1 MREKAMTQA
10 HTLGFPRIG
19 AKRELK
25 FALEAYWRGEIP
37 QSELLAVGKGLRE
50 RHWQAQ
56 RQAGVTL
63 LPVGDFAWYDQ
74 VLGTSLLVDA
84 VPARHRDGETTLD
97 TLFRVARGRA
107 PTGQPAAAAE
117 MTKWFNT
124 NYHYLVPEFHQDQRF
139 RLGWSQLFDEVEE
152 AKALGLPVKAVLLGP
167 VSYLW
172 LGKEKESGFSR
183 LELLDRLLVV
193 YQEILGRLS
202 SLGVEW
208 VQVDEPALTLD
219 LPEEWRLAYLKAY
232 ERLAGPCKLLLT
244 TYFGSVAHQRDLITS
259 LKVDG
264 LHLDLVAAPEQAE
277 SLIPKLPAHWVVSA
291 GVINGRNVWRANLLA
306 VGERL
311 KGLKARLGERL
322 WVGSSCSLLHS
333 PVDLTLEHELAP
345 QVKSWF
351 AFALQKSYEL
361 GLLAD
366 YLDGGEPSRVAAYSQ
381 PIIDR
386 ASDGKVHKSAVQSRL
401 AALTEQA
408 FHRASAYPV
417 RAQHQREILRLPL
430 LPTTTI
436 GSFPQTSE
444 IRALRQEWRAGRVD
458 DSTYQA
464 GIRAQIKDAI
474 LRQEAIGLD
483 VLVHGEAE
491 RNDMVE
497 YFGELLDGFAITR
510 FGWVQSYGSRCV
522 KPPVITGD
530 IDRPTPMTLEWIN
543 YAQSLTD
550 KPVKGMLTGPVTI
563 LCWSFPREDVSRE
576 QSALQIALAIRD
588 EVADLEAAG
597 VKIIQIDEPA
607 IREGLPLRAGD
618 HQAYLDWAVRSFRL
632 SASPVADS
640 TQIHTH
646 MCYSDFNLIIEAVA
660 ALDADVITIETSR
673 SQMQLLEAFERFN
686 YPNEIGPGVYDIHSP
701 NVPSQHWIEA
711 LLRKAARKI
720 PAERLWVNPD
730 CGLKTRGWEETQAA
744 LKVMVAAT
752 RALRQ
757 ELARRPEKV

>member
-1 MREKAMTQA
+1 MTRA

-25 FALEAYWRGEIP
+25 FALESYWRGETT
-37 QSELLAVGKGLRE
+37 QAELVAVGKTLRE

-56 RQAGVTL
+56 HGAGVNL

-84 VPARHRDGETTLD
+84 VPARHRHGETDLD

-107 PTGQPAAAAE
+107 PTGPAAAAAE

-124 NYHYLVPEFHQDQRF
+124 NYHYLVPEFSRDQRF
-139 RLGWSQLFDEVEE
+139 KLGWSQLFDEVEE

-183 LELLDRLLVV
+183 LELLDRLLIV
-193 YQEILGRLS
+193 YQEILAKLAAQ
-202 SLGVEW
+202 GVEW
-208 VQVDEPALTLD
+208 VQIDEPALTLD
-219 LPEEWRLAYLKAY
+219 LPDEWRLAYLNAY

-244 TYFGSVAHQRDLITS
+244 TYFGSVAHQRDIITS

-264 LHLDLVAAPEQAE
+264 LHLDLVAAPEQLE
-277 SLIPKLPAHWVVSA
+277 TLVPHLPAQWVISA
-291 GVINGRNVWRANLLA
+291 GVINGRNVWRANLAKLA
-306 VGERL
+306 PT
-311 KGLKARLGERL
+311 LKALKAKLGERL
-322 WVGSSCSLLHS
+322 WVASSCSLLHS
-333 PVDLTLEHELAP
+333 PVDLTLEQELDP
-345 QVKSWF
+345 QTRSWF
-351 AFALQKSYEL
+351 AFALQKCFEL
-361 GLLAD
+361 GLLRE
-366 YLDGGEPSRVAAYSQ
+366 YLDGGELDKITAYSQ
-381 PIIDR
+381 PIVDR
-386 ASDGKVHKSAVQSRL
+386 ESDSRVHKKAVQSRL
-401 AALTEQA
+401 ASLTNSD
-408 FHRASAYPV
+408 FDRHSPYPV
-417 RAQHQREILRLPL
+417 RAELQRSDLKLPL

-436 GSFPQTSE
+436 GSFPQTSQ
-444 IRALRQEWRAGRVD
+444 IRVLRQDWRAGRID
-458 DSTYQA
+458 DSAYEA
-464 GIRAQIKDAI
+464 GIKAEIRDAI
-474 LRQEAIGLD
+474 VRQEAIGLD

-522 KPPVITGD
+522 KPPVITRD
-530 IDRPTPMTLEWIN
+530 IDRPTPMTLEWTRF
-543 YAQSLTD
+543 AQSLTD

-576 QSALQIALAIRD
+576 QSALQIGLAIRD

-597 VKIIQIDEPA
+597 IKIIQIDEPA
-607 IREGLPLRAGD
+607 IREGLPLRKQD
-618 HQAYLDWAVRSFRL
+618 HQTYLDWAVRAFRL
-632 SASPVADS
+632 SASPVADR

-701 NVPSQHWIEA
+701 NVPSQSWIEG
-711 LLRKAARKI
+711 LLRKASKQI

-730 CGLKTRGWEETQAA
+730 CGLKTRGWEETEAA
-744 LKVMVAAT
+744 LKVMVDAT
-752 RALRQ
+752 RALRA
-757 ELARRPEKV
+757 ELA